1 MGADATVFGM
11 ATKKAAPK
19 SKPRPKKGSAAPKP
33 VPSEKVASEP
43 HPRDTLPFEI
53 DTKSIEAS
61 LQKLK
66 TEAQKWAAKGRYT
79 KVRFKF
85 RGKSLLPDIPL
96 AALVAVEGL
105 TFYWTGILRALVFN
119 LAGRTVLE
127 VELVND
133 SEKKLQAG
141 KEALLSGDL
150 DEALKAFRAA
160 EGMDHDNPQVHL
172 NLGVALKLKGD
183 HDAARAALT
192 KAKALD
198 ADGPTGAEAERLLGT
213 LKAITVPP
221 P

>member
-33 VPSEKVASEP
+33 VSVPAAEA

-53 DTKSIEAS
+53 DTTAIEAS

-66 TEAQKWAAKGRYT
+66 AEAQKWAAKGRYT

-85 RGKSLLPDIPL
+85 RGKALLPDIPL

-160 EGMDHDNPQVHL
+160 EGMDHDNPRVHL
-172 NLGVALKLKGD
+172 NLGVALKLKGE
-183 HDAARAALT
+183 HDAARAALM

>member
-11 ATKKAAPK
+11 ATKKAGSK
-19 SKPRPKKGSAAPKP
+19 SKPRPKKEAAAPP
-33 VPSEKVASEP
+33 Q
-43 HPRDTLPFEI
+43 DTLPFEI
-53 DTKSIEAS
+53 DTQRLEAS

-66 TEAQKWAAKGRYT
+66 DEAGKWARKGRYT

-85 RGKSLLPDIPL
+85 RGKALLPDIPL

-119 LAGRTVLE
+119 LAGKTVLE

-133 SEKKLQAG
+133 SEKKLQRG

-150 DEALKAFRAA
+150 DLALEAFREAL
-160 EGMDHDNPQVHL
+160 GMDHDNPVVHL

-192 KAKALD
+192 RAKALD
-198 ADGPTGAEAERLLGT
+198 PEGPTGAEAERLLGT